1 MLRWTRHLVSSF
13 LCVPASWRHSESA
26 AAAARA
32 SAQPYPTRQRT
43 TSPDG
48 SAAQAETSLAC
59 RPASAR
65 QVESARVWLSESSC
79 CWYAVAARSA
89 SVCFQLCCSTRHCA
103 APFASIVIALHS
115 RTSAAFRAADL
126 PQASRP
132 SVSAAVNRLLV
143 QRVHGVQR
151 VHRVR
156 RVRRIGPPR
165 AGGWGGVGEN
175 APHSSEPSPSCARAE
190 TAGPLS
196 PRGPRRHFHQVSRST
211 KRRRSL
217 GT

>member
-1 MLRWTRHLVSSF
+1 MQVVRSF
-13 LCVPASWRHSESA
+13 LCFAASWRHSESD

-65 QVESARVWLSESSC
+65 HVESARVWLSESSC

-115 RTSAAFRAADL
+115 RPSAAFRAADL
-126 PQASRP
+126 PQASRA

-143 QRVHGVQR
+143 QRVN
-151 VHRVR
+151 RVR
-156 RVRRIGPPR
+156 RVHRIM
-165 AGGWGGVGEN
+165 ASACGGLGGGGEN

-190 TAGPLS
+190 TAGALVAPWSAAAFS
-196 PRGPRRHFHQVSRST
+196 PRIEVYQTTEVTWNLRCFSPPS
-211 KRRRSL
+211 
-217 GT
+217 

>member
-1 MLRWTRHLVSSF
+1 MLRGTRTLVSCF
-13 LCVPASWRHSESA
+13 LGVAASWRHRESA
-26 AAAARA
+26 AAAARG

-115 RTSAAFRAADL
+115 RTSAAFRDADL
-126 PQASRP
+126 PQASRT

-143 QRVHGVQR
+143 QRVH
-151 VHRVR
+151 
-156 RVRRIGPPR
+156 RVRRIG
-165 AGGWGGVGEN
+165 ASACGGLGGAAKN
-175 APHSSEPSPSCARAE
+175 APHSSEASPPCARAVG
-190 TAGPLS
+190 AGRP
-196 PRGPRRHFHQVSRST
+196 VAA
-211 KRRRSL
+211 
-217 GT
+217 

>member
-1 MLRWTRHLVSSF
+1 MQVVRSF
-13 LCVPASWRHSESA
+13 LCFAASWRHSESD

-65 QVESARVWLSESSC
+65 HVESARVWLSESSC

-89 SVCFQLCCSTRHCA
+89 AVCFQLCCSTRHCA

-115 RTSAAFRAADL
+115 RTSAACRAADL
-126 PQASRP
+126 PQASRA

-143 QRVHGVQR
+143 QRVH
-151 VHRVR
+151 
-156 RVRRIGPPR
+156 RVRRIG
-165 AGGWGGVGEN
+165 ASGWGVGEN
-175 APHSSEPSPSCARAE
+175 APHSSEPHTSCARAE

-196 PRGPRRHFHQVSRST
+196 RRGPRRHFHHVSRPT
-211 KRRRSL
+211 KRRR
-217 GT
+217 

>member
-13 LCVPASWRHSESA
+13 LWVAASWRHSESA

-79 CWYAVAARSA
+79 CWYAVAAWSA
-89 SVCFQLCCSTRHCA
+89 SVSFHPYCFAKHTA
-103 APFASIVIALHS
+103 APCASIVIRLHS
-115 RTSAAFRAADL
+115 RTSAALRDADL
-126 PQASRP
+126 PQASRT

-143 QRVHGVQR
+143 PRVHR

-156 RVRRIGPPR
+156 RIM
-165 AGGWGGVGEN
+165 ASACGGLGGGGGEN
-175 APHSSEPSPSCARAE
+175 APHSSEPSPSRA
-190 TAGPLS
+190 TAVRTGPLS
-196 PRGPRRHFHQVSRST
+196 PRRPRRHVHQAARST
-211 KRRRSL
+211 
-217 GT
+217 